1 MSTLNPTHIDVIAKH
16 SLEFSEFYVEWR
28 CRCEDPEARW
38 SGAGISVRP
47 LHAAHVVSK
56 LTDAGYSIMPN
67 VVLAEL
73 IDSDKCSFD
82 HNGGCQAHGHFP
94 PDDQAWTCPVEDA
107 KNILAAAT
115 EEGQ

>member
-1 MSTLNPTHIDVIAKH
+1 MNPTHIIAEH
-16 SLEFSEFYVEWR
+16 LR
-28 CRCEDPEARW
+28 QIEDGLGNQWPINPEE
-38 SGAGISVRP
+38 I
-47 LHAAHVVSK
+47 AAIVVSK
-56 LTDAGYSIMPN
+56 LMDASYSIVPN

-73 IDSDKCSFD
+73 VDPDKCSFD

-115 EEGQ
+115 EGEKP

>member
-1 MSTLNPTHIDVIAKH
+1 MSTPNPTHIIAGHHVRWWSKTQGH
-16 SLEFSEFYVEWR
+16 SYAWCWCGEEFASVE
-28 CRCEDPEARW
+28 
-38 SGAGISVRP
+38 I
-47 LHAAHVVSK
+47 HAEHVVSK

-94 PDDQAWTCPVEDA
+94 PDEQAWTCPVEDA
-107 KNILAAAT
+107 KNILAAAV